1 MKQSLLVIGGGPAGV
16 TAALTAVRNG
26 IPTTLL
32 EATPR
37 LMNKLRITGKGR
49 CNLTNAHE
57 GPDFL
62 AHIVH
67 GDRFFRSAFS
77 QFDNHSLMQMME
89 SLGVPLKVE
98 QGQRVFPADDRA
110 HSIADALARALKE
123 AGVQVVLKARIRT
136 LDCNDGR
143 ITAVHAEDG
152 RSFSA
157 AYYILAT
164 GGASYPVTGS
174 RGDGY
179 ILARACNHTITD
191 IRPSLA
197 PIATQETWVR
207 DVQGLSLKNVRL
219 CAFEGGKK
227 VFAKQGEMLFT
238 ASGISGPLVLS
249 ATAHLR
255 TENGVLSIDW
265 KPALQPEQL
274 DARLLNDFKEQ
285 SNRSIKTV
293 LNGYLPRSMVP
304 VFLALAQMDADKP
317 CHQVNKKERA
327 SLVRLF
333 KDCPLHVKRIGPI
346 EAAIVTSGGVSLK
359 EVDPKRM
366 KSKLVDNLSFAGEVL
381 DLDAYTGG
389 YNLQI
394 AFSTGFAAG
403 KHCAIIEA

>member
-16 TAALTAVRNG
+16 MTALTAARKGVY
-26 IPTTLL
+26 TTLL

-49 CNLTNAHE
+49 CNLTNASE

-77 QFDNHSLMQMME
+77 QFDNHSLMELME

-110 HSIADALARALKE
+110 HSVADALTHALKQ
-123 AGVQVVLKARIRT
+123 AGVHVIVKARVCAF
-136 LDCNDGR
+136 DCEEGR
-143 ITAVHAEDG
+143 ITSVYTEDG

-157 AYYILAT
+157 RYYVLAT

-179 ILARACNHTITD
+179 ALARACNHTVTAL
-191 IRPSLA
+191 RPSLA
-197 PIATQETWVR
+197 PVITQETWVR

-219 CAFEGGKK
+219 SAFENGKR

-238 ASGISGPLVLS
+238 ASGVSGPLVLS
-249 ATAHLR
+249 ATAHLH
-255 TENGVLSIDW
+255 TDGGVLSIDW
-265 KPALQPEQL
+265 KPALQSEQL
-274 DARLLNDFKEQ
+274 DARLLKDLADQ

-304 VFLALAQMDADKP
+304 VFLNLAQIDADKP

-327 SLVRLF
+327 ALVRLF
-333 KDCPLHVKRIGPI
+333 KDCPLHVQQVGPI
-346 EAAIVTSGGVSLK
+346 EVAIVTSGGVSLK

-366 KSKLVDNLSFAGEVL
+366 KSKRVDNLSFAGEIL

-403 KHCAIIEA
+403 WHCAIIKE